1 MNGRK
6 GRRFMMFGVFAV
18 LMLGAAFAEV
28 PTRQGSGVALMPLF
42 LILLSISVYRIV
54 RVRRRSIYK
63 GKGLS

>member
-6 GRRFMMFGVFAV
+6 GRRFLMFGVFAV

-28 PTRQGSGVALMPLF
+28 PTRQGSEVALMPLF

-54 RVRRRSIYK
+54 RVRRRSMFK
-63 GKGLS
+63 GKSMS